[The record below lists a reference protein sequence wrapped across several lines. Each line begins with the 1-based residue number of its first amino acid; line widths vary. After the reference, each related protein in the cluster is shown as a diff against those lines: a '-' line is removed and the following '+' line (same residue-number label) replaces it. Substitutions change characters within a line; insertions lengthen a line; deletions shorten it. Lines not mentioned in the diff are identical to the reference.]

1 MYNLDDTIVAI
12 STPIGEGGI
21 GIVRISGARSL
32 EIADRLFKSP
42 KGRSLSEVKSH
53 QMIYGYIIDP
63 ERGTPIDEVLLSVM
77 RAPATYTKEDIVEIN
92 CHGGLLPMRKVLEAV
107 IRMGARMAEPGEFT
121 FRAFM
126 NGRIDLSQAEATLDL
141 IRAKTES
148 SERLA
153 LEQLSGRLSEK
164 INHQRDRLMQVCA
177 HIEAYLDFPEEDIE
191 TAEVE
196 EILNNIKSI
205 IKELKELSGTYEEG
219 RFFREGLAVAIVG
232 RPNVGKSSLLNAL
245 MEQDRAIVTEL
256 PGTTRDVL
264 EEYINIEGVPLRI
277 MDTAGIREAHD
288 LAEVEGVR
296 RSLRAIEGADLVLAV
311 FDCSTDFTREDALVI
326 EKIGNRKAI
335 VVLNKADLPM
345 KIQREDFNV
354 NFPVVVISAK
364 KGDGI
369 RDLKETII
377 SMVFEGRLSHE
388 GVIVT
393 NVRHKL
399 ALERAS
405 MCLERA
411 FNALQGDSPYE
422 IVAFELRD
430 ALDSLGEIVGA
441 VTTDDIL
448 NMIFSQFCIG
458 K

>member
-1 MYNLDDTIVAI
+1 MYNLDDTIAAI
-12 STPIGEGGI
+12 STPVGEGGI
-21 GIVRISGARSL
+21 GIVRISGKQSL
-32 EIADRLFKSP
+32 EIAERLLRSA
-42 KGRSLSEVKSH
+42 KGRRLSEVRSH

-63 ERGTPIDEVLLSVM
+63 EGGAPIDEVLVSVM
-77 RAPATYTKEDIVEIN
+77 RAPATYTKEDMVEIN
-92 CHGGLLPMRKVLEAV
+92 CHGGLLPMRRVLEAV
-107 IRMGARMAEPGEFT
+107 IRMGARMAGPGEFT

-164 INHQRDRLMQVCA
+164 INHLRERLMQVCA
-177 HIEAYLDFPEEDIE
+177 HVEASLDFPEEEIE
-191 TAEVE
+191 TAEAE
-196 EILNNIKSI
+196 EILENMKSLSR
-205 IKELKELSGTYEEG
+205 ELRELAGTYEEG

-264 EEYINIEGVPLRI
+264 EEYISIEGIPLRI

-288 LAEVEGVR
+288 LAEAEGVR
-296 RSLRAIEGADLVLAV
+296 RSLRAIEGADLVLAL
-311 FDCSTDFTREDALVI
+311 FDASTELTEEDILVI
-326 EKIGNRKAI
+326 EKITNRRAI

-345 KIQREDFNV
+345 KIDGEGFKG

-364 KGDGI
+364 NGEGI
-369 RDLKETII
+369 RELKETIL
-377 SMVFEGRLSHE
+377 SMVFKGSISHE
-388 GVIVT
+388 GFIVT
-393 NVRHKL
+393 NLRHKL
-399 ALERAS
+399 ALEKAYT
-405 MCLERA
+405 CLERA
-411 FNALQGDSPYE
+411 STALQEFSPYE

-441 VTTDDIL
+441 VTTEDIL
-448 NMIFSQFCIG
+448 EMIFSQFCIG